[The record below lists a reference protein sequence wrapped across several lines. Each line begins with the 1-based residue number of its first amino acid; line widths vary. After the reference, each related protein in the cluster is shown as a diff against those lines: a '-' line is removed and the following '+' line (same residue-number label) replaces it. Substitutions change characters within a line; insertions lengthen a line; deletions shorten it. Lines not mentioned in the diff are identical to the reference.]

1 MEYFHCRFGG
11 VFDEIMNTPTGITGE
26 VSAGY
31 DKLLIVSYA
40 SEQLVFLHE
49 WRNVYVKYSA
59 AMLDQVVS
67 GDQILRIVVSDAF
80 ERSVF
85 PILRVDA
92 VHDCHSNLDIRVI
105 YIVSVENKV
114 AFQLSNSADADVI
127 AFGPGISIHDV
138 FQCGAVID
146 SFVSIQGKVKTQIGK
161 IVFLLP

>member
-67 GDQILRIVVSDAF
+67 GDQILRIIVSDDF
-80 ERSVF
+80 QRPVF
-85 PILRVDA
+85 PFLRVDA
-92 VHDCHSNLDIRVI
+92 VHDRHGDLDIRVI
-105 YIVSVENKV
+105 CIIPTENKV
-114 AFQLSNSADADVI
+114 AFQLSDSADADVI
-127 AFGPGISIHDV
+127 AFGSGIGINDV